1 MASRRRERSC
11 RGCIKRLDALEKRL
25 DTLTAQ
31 VDVVHRRVLDR
42 DAKFAVIE
50 ARLAL
55 AEADLPAPVVQRVVR
70 RKAAG

>member
-1 MASRRRERSC
+1 MAYAWDVEAFWRA
-11 RGCIKRLDALEKRL
+11 DAAKEAPRHA
-25 DTLTAQ
+25 DAAGG
-31 VDVVHRRVLDR
+31 VVHRRVLDR

>member
-1 MASRRRERSC
+1 M
-11 RGCIKRLDALEKRL
+11 RGTWRLFGEPTPRKKRL

>member
-1 MASRRRERSC
+1 MR
-11 RGCIKRLDALEKRL
+11 KKRL